1 MSEEEIISQQI
12 EKIKELE
19 KNSIE
24 PYAYSFDKNDQASEI
39 LDKYKELKNEEKT
52 NEIASVAG
60 RITRIRIMGKA
71 LFADIQDQN
80 GKIQLYIKSDE
91 IGEDLYKI
99 FTKLIDIGDVI
110 GAKGAVFRTKT
121 GEISLWVKNYKL

>member
-1 MSEEEIISQQI
+1 MSEEEIISQRI

-60 RITRIRIMGKA
+60 RITRIRIMGTIKRRMMAVIDAGNATGLYFFMPNTQPRLDMINEPA
-71 LFADIQDQN
+71 LAPTNQ
-80 GKIQLYIKSDE
+80 K
-91 IGEDLYKI
+91 
-99 FTKLIDIGDVI
+99 
-110 GAKGAVFRTKT
+110 
-121 GEISLWVKNYKL
+121 